1 MNVINPANN
10 LNNYPLIRL
19 RRNRQQ
25 AWSRNLISENNLT
38 VNDLILPVFIKEGSN
53 ESEEIT
59 SMPRVFRHTIDKA
72 VILIDQAY
80 ELGVPAVAIFPVIE
94 NRLKTADG
102 KESYNEDSLMC
113 RSISEIKD
121 KVPNIG
127 IIADV
132 ALDPFTT
139 HGHDGLLIKGKID
152 NDKTIDILIKQSL
165 AQAKAGC
172 DIIAP
177 SDMMDGRIVCIRNAL
192 ESEGFKDTQI
202 MSYAAKYASNFYGPF
217 RDAIQSSQKL
227 VGNKKSYQM
236 DPSNSREAI
245 QEAALD
251 ISEGADMI
259 MVKPGMPYLDIITKI
274 KSKFNIPIFAYQVSG
289 EYSMMR
295 AASENGWLD
304 FSEIMEESLI
314 SFKRA
319 GADGILTYSAIEM
332 AIKLNNS

>member
-1 MNVINPANN
+1 
-10 LNNYPLIRL
+10 
-19 RRNRQQ
+19 
-25 AWSRNLISENNLT
+25 
-38 VNDLILPVFIKEGSN
+38 
-53 ESEEIT
+53 
-59 SMPRVFRHTIDKA
+59 MPRVFRHTIDKA
-72 VILIDQAY
+72 VILIDKAY

>member
-1 MNVINPANN
+1 MTIINPENN
-10 LNNYPLIRL
+10 LSNYPLVRL
-19 RRNRQQ
+19 RRNRQYE
-25 AWSRNLISENNLT
+25 WSRNLISENNLT

-72 VILIDQAY
+72 VMLINQAY
-80 ELGVPAVAIFPVIE
+80 ELGIPAVAIFPVIE

-102 KESYNEDSLMC
+102 KESYNENNLMC

-139 HGHDGLLIKGKID
+139 HGHDGLLINGKID
-152 NDKTIDILIKQSL
+152 NDKTINILIKQSL

-177 SDMMDGRIVCIRNAL
+177 SDMMDGRILCIRNAL

-245 QEAALD
+245 QETALD

>member
-1 MNVINPANN
+1 
-10 LNNYPLIRL
+10 
-19 RRNRQQ
+19 
-25 AWSRNLISENNLT
+25 
-38 VNDLILPVFIKEGSN
+38 
-53 ESEEIT
+53 
-59 SMPRVFRHTIDKA
+59 
-72 VILIDQAY
+72 
-80 ELGVPAVAIFPVIE
+80 
-94 NRLKTADG
+94 
-102 KESYNEDSLMC
+102 MC

>member
-274 KSKFNIPIFAYQVSG
+274 KSKFN
-289 EYSMMR
+289 
-295 AASENGWLD
+295 N
-304 FSEIMEESLI
+304 
-314 SFKRA
+314 
-319 GADGILTYSAIEM
+319 
-332 AIKLNNS
+332 

>member
-304 FSEIMEESLI
+304 FSEIMD
-314 SFKRA
+314 FF
-319 GADGILTYSAIEM
+319 
-332 AIKLNNS
+332 

>member
-72 VILIDQAY
+72 VILIDKAY

>member
-1 MNVINPANN
+1 MTFSNSINNFNN
-10 LNNYPLIRL
+10 FPLIRL
-19 RRNRQQ
+19 RRNRKFE
-25 AWSRNLISENNLT
+25 WSRNLIKENNLS
-38 VNDLILPVFIKEGSN
+38 VNDLILPLFIREGNN
-53 ESEEIT
+53 ESEKIE
-59 SMPRVFRHTIDKA
+59 SMPNVFRHTIDKA
-72 VILIDQAY
+72 VLICNQAY
-80 ELGVPAVAIFPVIE
+80 ELGIPAVAIFPVIE
-94 NRLKTADG
+94 DKLKSEDG
-102 KESYNEDSLMC
+102 KESYNKDNLIC
-113 RSISEIKD
+113 RSISEIKN

-127 IIADV
+127 IIADI

-139 HGHDGLLIKGKID
+139 HGHDGLLINGKID
-152 NDKTIDILIKQSL
+152 NDKTIDILIKQSIT
-165 AQAKAGC
+165 QARAGC

-177 SDMMDGRIVCIRNAL
+177 SDMMDGRIICIRNAL
-192 ESEGFKDTQI
+192 EEEGFKDTQI

-227 VGNKKSYQM
+227 AGNKKSYQM

-245 QEAALD
+245 QETALD

-274 KSKFNIPIFAYQVSG
+274 KNEFNIPIFAYQVSG

-304 FSEIMEESLI
+304 FNGIMEESLI

-319 GADGILTYSAIEM
+319 GADGILTYSALEI